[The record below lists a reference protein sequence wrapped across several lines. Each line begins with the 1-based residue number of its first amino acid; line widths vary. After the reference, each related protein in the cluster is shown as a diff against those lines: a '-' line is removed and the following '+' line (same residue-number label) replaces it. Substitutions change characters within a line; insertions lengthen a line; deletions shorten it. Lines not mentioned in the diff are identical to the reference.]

1 MGLEKTLKELLIKLN
16 RPLLFFIPKTLIP
29 KEELK
34 AFDSNETEALFDKI
48 VFYCNDG
55 QIEEIISGSRYTQ
68 LLEKPSLLEFNMLRL
83 IDEEAHLNATQF
95 AVLLEKYILHLRF
108 FVSISKWMDEHV
120 NQHCKLDK
128 NLKEYFKIQSVSFQ
142 NHRQEIETKFSVNII
157 TDLTSRQILSFIK
170 KDSSATLPNLL
181 PKENKSKK
189 ITDLPTSK
197 SKKVDKTEQQIL
209 ITDQEARSF
218 LLESVFDFK
227 G

>member
-1 MGLEKTLKELLIKLN
+1 MGLEKILKELLIKLN
-16 RPLLFFIPKTLIP
+16 RPLLFFIPKTIIP
-29 KEELK
+29 TEELK

-55 QIEEIISGSRYTQ
+55 QVEEIISGSRYTQ

-83 IDEEAHLNATQF
+83 IDEEVHLNSTQF

-128 NLKEYFKIQSVSFQ
+128 NLKDYFEIQRVSFQ

-197 SKKVDKTEQQIL
+197 SQKVDKTEKQIL

>member
-16 RPLLFFIPKTLIP
+16 RPLLFFIPKTIIP
-29 KEELK
+29 AEELK

-55 QIEEIISGSRYTQ
+55 QVEEIISGSRYTQ

-128 NLKEYFKIQSVSFQ
+128 NLKDYFEIQRVSFQ

-157 TDLTSRQILSFIK
+157 TDLTSRQILSYIK

-197 SKKVDKTEQQIL
+197 SQKVDKTEKPIL

-218 LLESVFDFK
+218 LLECVFDFK